1 MWNSLVCGPVG
12 RLSHSFVALVA
23 GCFALGSLS
32 GPVRAQRVK
41 PAEQPFCTCPNA
53 APNPAPNPAPDL
65 APNAA
70 LEPNKAPAVSVKP
83 KFAET
88 NAHLDENDEIA
99 ALEAIRVA
107 LTEVGDGSSYV
118 WYRKH
123 GRLSGI
129 VQPTVSFKD
138 PAGRVCRHILL
149 IMTVGAATGRAE
161 GIACRLVDGRWQLD
175 E

>member
-12 RLSHSFVALVA
+12 RLSHGFAALVA
-23 GCFALGSLS
+23 GSVALGC
-32 GPVRAQRVK
+32 AQAVNH
-41 PAEQPFCTCPNA
+41 AEQPLCTCPKA
-53 APNPAPNPAPDL
+53 LPNS
-65 APNAA
+65 A

-83 KFAET
+83 KFTET
-88 NAHLDENDEIA
+88 NAYLDENDEIA

-107 LTEVGDGSSYV
+107 LTEVGDGNSYV
-118 WYRKH
+118 WYRRH

-149 IMTVGAATGRAE
+149 IMTVGAASGRAE
-161 GIACRLVDGRWQLD
+161 GIACRLGDGRWQLD
-175 E
+175 G

>member
-1 MWNSLVCGPVG
+1 MRLPARVAVLVSG
-12 RLSHSFVALVA
+12 AVA
-23 GCFALGSLS
+23 GCLALGLFSELA
-32 GPVRAQRVK
+32 RALDVK
-41 PAEQPFCTCPNA
+41 PAEPPSCACPSQS
-53 APNPAPNPAPDL
+53 PDTGT
-65 APNAA
+65 
-70 LEPNKAPAVSVKP
+70 EPSKPPVVRTKP

-107 LTEVGDGSSYV
+107 LTEVGDGGSYV
-118 WYRKH
+118 WYRQH

-138 PAGRVCRHILL
+138 VAGRVCRHILL

-161 GIACRLVDGRWQLD
+161 GIACRLGDGRWQLD
-175 E
+175 G